1 MINAS
6 ICTMSIAY
14 CDIYLFFGG
23 ALAQQPMC
31 DRSREFQRQIPNS
44 IESYLWFIFFFL
56 LRSQPHSIRH
66 LLNLHHHV
74 SLPVVCWHFSF
85 FFSTFFLSACL
96 HFSLNSMHFILNKCL
111 TFEIRFICTSRNA
124 IHFYSELSGVA
135 GVFFPLN
142 SGDKS

>member
-44 IESYLWFIFFFL
+44 IESYLWFIFFSAPEPTTLYSPSIESTPSCFTAGRL
-56 LRSQPHSIRH
+56 LAFFI
-66 LLNLHHHV
+66 
-74 SLPVVCWHFSF
+74 